1 MWSYLARLILRRRY
15 WNLSIIILLTI
26 FMGYNARKV
35 SLSYEMTQMLPPTD
49 QTRINY
55 DEFKQTFGEDGSVIF
70 IGIRDTSF
78 YKLNEFNDW
87 YDLTEKI
94 QQINGVEGVVSITKL
109 YNLIKNDSLQ
119 KFDMKPVFSA
129 KPESQYEL
137 DSLVKVV
144 FSLPFYEG
152 MLFNDESYFTL
163 MAVTL
168 DKDVLNTRERVGLIY
183 QIKAEGDQFA
193 ETHNLKVHYSGL
205 PFIRTITAKKI
216 ESELLL
222 FVILSL
228 VVASVIL
235 MIFFKNWKIVT
246 ATMLIVVINVIW
258 VMGFIHLF
266 GYKITILTGIL
277 PPLLIVIVVENCIFL
292 LNKYHHEIRRH
303 GNKIKALTR
312 VVMLIGNANL
322 LTNTTTAAGFAAF
335 IVTGNQSLVEFGL
348 VASISIMVAYFMTL
362 FLIPIF
368 FSFLPSPSSTH
379 THHLEEGIVSRL
391 IEKIIVVV
399 QHRRNLIYIITGIMV
414 LSGIYGISLLKTTGN
429 IVDDI
434 PQKDPLYM
442 DLMFFEENIKGVMP
456 FEISIDTRK
465 ERGVLQMSNI
475 QKIDDLQNVLAEYP
489 ELSRPLSVAEVVKFA
504 KQAFFGGNK
513 AMYNLPN
520 NQERN
525 FIMRY
530 VPDMKGDRRTL
541 VNSFVDTSLQIARIS
556 VQMAN
561 IGTND
566 IQRIK
571 DELAPRIDS
580 IFPPDQFDVIITG
593 TSVVFLKGTE
603 YLVSNLLTSLI
614 LALIVIS
621 ALMAL
626 LFTSARMIIIS
637 MAPNLI
643 PQVMTAAMMGF
654 LMISVKPSTILIFS
668 IALGISVDNAI
679 HFLSRYRLQ
688 LRLNNWAI
696 KVSVIN
702 ALRETGFSMIYSSVV
717 LFFGFIIF
725 TFSTFGGTEA
735 LGYLIAF
742 TLLMALLSNLFV
754 LPSLLLTLDK
764 RITTKRFSEPMLE
777 IFDEEIDIE
786 LDDLSIEAIDT
797 RGSA

>member
-1 MWSYLARLILRRRY
+1 MWTYLARLILRRRY
-15 WNLSIIILLTI
+15 WNLLIIGLLTV
-26 FMGYNARKV
+26 FMGYHARRV
-35 SLSYEMTQMLPPTD
+35 SLSYEMTQMLPSTD
-49 QTRINY
+49 ETRIIY
-55 DEFKQTFGEDGSVIF
+55 DQFKETFGEDGSVIF
-70 IGIRDTSF
+70 IGIEDTNF
-78 YKLNEFNDW
+78 FKLDEFNAW
-87 YDLTEKI
+87 FDLTESI
-94 QQINGVEGVVSITKL
+94 QRIEGVEGVVSISKL

-119 KFDMKPVFSA
+119 KFDLKPVFA
-129 KPESQYEL
+129 QKPESQAEL
-137 DSLVKVV
+137 DSLMNVV
-144 FSLPFYEG
+144 FSLSFYEG
-152 MLFNDESYFTL
+152 KLFNTDSHFTL

-168 DKDVLNTRERVGLIY
+168 DKDVLNTRDRVGMIY
-183 QIKAEGDQFA
+183 SIKDAGDQFA
-193 ETHNLKVHYSGL
+193 EQFNIEVHYSGL
-205 PFIRTITAKKI
+205 PFIRTITAKKV
-216 ESELLL
+216 ESELLF
-222 FVILSL
+222 FVFLSL
-228 VVASVIL
+228 IVASVIL
-235 MIFFKNWKIVT
+235 MIFFKNWRIVT
-246 ATMLIVVINVIW
+246 ATMFIVIINVVW
-258 VMGFIHLF
+258 VMGFMSVF
-266 GYKITILTGIL
+266 DYKITMLTGIL

-292 LNKYHHEIRRH
+292 LNKYQYEIRRH

-312 VVMLIGNANL
+312 VVMFIGNANL

-335 IVTGNQSLVEFGL
+335 IVTGNQALIEFGL
-348 VASISIMVAYFMTL
+348 VASISIMVAYIMTL

-368 FSFLPSPSSTH
+368 FSFLAPPSSRS
-379 THHLEEGIVSRL
+379 THHLEEGLVSR
-391 IEKIIVVV
+391 IVEWIVMIV
-399 QHRRNLIYIITGIMV
+399 QHRRNLIYAITIGMV
-414 LSGIYGISLLKTTGN
+414 LVGFYGISLLKTTGN

-434 PQKDPLYM
+434 PHKDLLFR
-442 DLMFFEENIKGVMP
+442 DLVFFEKNIKGVMP
-456 FEISIDTRK
+456 LEISIDTK
-465 ERGVLQMSNI
+465 KPRGVLQMSNI
-475 QKIDDLQNVLAEYP
+475 QKIDELQNVLAEYP
-489 ELSRPLSVAEVVKFA
+489 ELSKPLSIAEVVKFA
-504 KQAFFGGNK
+504 KQSFFGGNK

-530 VPDMKGDRRTL
+530 VPEMKGDRRTL
-541 VNSFVDTSLQIARIS
+541 VNSFVDTSLQVARIS

-580 IFPPDQFDVIITG
+580 IFPPEQFDVNITG
-593 TSVVFLKGTE
+593 TSVVFLKGTK

-614 LALIVIS
+614 LALVIIS
-621 ALMAL
+621 ILMAL

-643 PQVMTAAMMGF
+643 PQIMTAALMGF
-654 LMISVKPSTILIFS
+654 LVISVKPSTILIFS

-725 TFSTFGGTEA
+725 TLSTFGGTEA
-735 LGYLIAF
+735 MGYLIAF

-754 LPSLLLTLDK
+754 LPSLLLTMDK

-777 IFDEEIDIE
+777 IFDEEIDVDLNDLKIE
-786 LDDLSIEAIDT
+786 GIDT

>member
-434 PQKDPLYM
+434 PQKDPLYV